1 MFFFLHPLSLGRH
14 QVIKGGDGKAGFGIR
29 DPYGKVVLPYAWKE
43 SAEYELELV
52 PQHGVYQ
59 FCIDNSLSRFNAK
72 LISLYCSSYR
82 RDEWDKLVNDLKDSD
97 GTVSN
102 ITVSAPANGR

>member
-1 MFFFLHPLSLGRH
+1 M
-14 QVIKGGDGKAGFGIR
+14 IKGGDGKAGFGIR
-29 DPYGKVVLPYAWKE
+29 DPYGKVVLPYSWKE
-43 SAEYELELV
+43 SAEYELEVV

-82 RDEWDKLVNDLKDSD
+82 RDEWDKLVNHLKESD

-102 ITVSAPANGR
+102 ITVSARDIRLMTVDDDL